1 MFFNKQNDSICRAVL
16 YSVIIAILLF
26 LYKDNPFFKKSKIMV
41 IVDLFFFS
49 KCWEKGG
56 NRKLGTTDLFQTSSW
71 YLNPFLSFSLCQITV
86 RNRECTLS
94 RRICI

>member
-41 IVDLFFFS
+41 IVDLFFFPNAG
-49 KCWEKGG
+49 KRVATVNWE
-56 NRKLGTTDLFQTSSW
+56 LLI
-71 YLNPFLSFSLCQITV
+71 Y
-86 RNRECTLS
+86 S
-94 RRICI
+94 RPLAGI